1 MDCLSGSPQTYG
13 MPTTEKLP
21 ILQDFGAM
29 VRAYR
34 MERGLSQ
41 ETFADAC
48 EIDRS
53 YMGGV
58 ERGER
63 NLALVNIVRIVQ
75 ALNMEPSEFFRGLD
89 KGKRNEWRAKEQA
102 EKDRKALMRVA
113 GVKKVKKPARAL

>member
-1 MDCLSGSPQTYG
+1 MRSPQTSS
-13 MPTTEKLP
+13 MSKTEKLP
-21 ILQDFGAM
+21 ILEDFGAM

-63 NLALVNIVRIVQ
+63 NLALVNIIRIVQ
-75 ALNMEPSEFFRGLD
+75 ALDMEPSEFFRGLD
-89 KGKRNEWRAKEQA
+89 KDKRNEWRAKEQA

>member
-1 MDCLSGSPQTYG
+1 
-13 MPTTEKLP
+13 MPKTEKLP

-34 MERGLSQ
+34 IERNLSQ
-41 ETFADAC
+41 EAFADAC

-75 ALNMEPSEFFRGLD
+75 ALNMEPSDFFRGLD
-89 KGKRNEWRAKEQA
+89 KDKRHEWRAKEQA
-102 EKDRKALMRVA
+102 ERERKILLRFTD
-113 GVKKVKKPARAL
+113 GKKPKRSARTL

>member
-1 MDCLSGSPQTYG
+1 MSK
-13 MPTTEKLP
+13 TEKLP
-21 ILQDFGAM
+21 ILEDFGAM

-41 ETFADAC
+41 ETSADAC

-89 KGKRNEWRAKEQA
+89 KDKRNEWRAKEQA

>member
-1 MDCLSGSPQTYG
+1 
-13 MPTTEKLP
+13 MPKTEKLP

-41 ETFADAC
+41 ESFADAC

-63 NLALVNIVRIVQ
+63 NLALVNIVRIIQ
-75 ALNMEPSEFFRGLD
+75 ALNMEPSDFFRGLD
-89 KGKRNEWRAKEQA
+89 RDNRQQWRIKLPPA
-102 EKDRKALMRVA
+102 KDRKTMGKQLSGR
-113 GVKKVKKPARAL
+113 KKVKRSAHTL